1 MLNYQKQT
9 TRRLPG
15 TKIYKGCLGF
25 TFYLFKFTT

>member
-15 TKIYKGCLGF
+15 TKIYKGWF
-25 TFYLFKFTT
+25 TFYLFKFTK